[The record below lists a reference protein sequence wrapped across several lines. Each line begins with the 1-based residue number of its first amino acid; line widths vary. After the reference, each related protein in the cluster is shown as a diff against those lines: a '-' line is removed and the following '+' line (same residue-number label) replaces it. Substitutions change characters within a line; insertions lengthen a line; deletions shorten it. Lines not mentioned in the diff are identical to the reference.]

1 MTRDLGGG
9 DPLSLQY
16 FVPETLASIPMNYV
30 RPLHSSHPIRRG
42 LAVVLIALCGAV
54 SPARPAPSEPN
65 GRDAPK
71 ANREHDAKNAPKDA
85 PKAPPSTAPA
95 TPEAAPEK
103 DGEFIE
109 YRYLPELG
117 QIIFTDNSVRGA
129 KRVAY
134 LKDHADELAKKG
146 IYACSDESKR
156 HVYRQS
162 QAVGERKIESAVVID
177 PPTHEGDDGDYFTAR
192 LLVKVDGRKK
202 IDCTIGTTADG
213 ELWVNKVVIHP
224 EDGTVEIRA
233 LSGDGEELG
242 IPESQESLDNPAVIT
257 DNSFYE
263 DDPAEP
269 GKGPVKA

>member
-1 MTRDLGGG
+1 MNHVRHFRSSRAVSIGLLG
-9 DPLSLQY
+9 
-16 FVPETLASIPMNYV
+16 A
-30 RPLHSSHPIRRG
+30 
-42 LAVVLIALCGAV
+42 LIALCALV
-54 SPARPAPSEPN
+54 SPARA
-65 GRDAPK
+65 
-71 ANREHDAKNAPKDA
+71 
-85 PKAPPSTAPA
+85 APA
-95 TPEAAPEK
+95 TPAAASTADRREAPKADPKNGPKDKDSTQPPTTAPAEPEK

-129 KRVAY
+129 KHVAY

-146 IYACSDESKR
+146 IYACSDETRR

-162 QAVGERKIESAVVID
+162 QTVGDRKIESAIVID
-177 PPTHEGDDGDYFTAR
+177 PPTREGEDGDYFTAR
-192 LLVKVDGRKK
+192 LLVKVNGHKK

-213 ELWVNKVVIHP
+213 ELWVNKVVLHP
-224 EDGTVEIRA
+224 DDGTVEIRA
-233 LSGDGEELG
+233 LSGDGEELS

-263 DDPAEP
+263 DDPEEP